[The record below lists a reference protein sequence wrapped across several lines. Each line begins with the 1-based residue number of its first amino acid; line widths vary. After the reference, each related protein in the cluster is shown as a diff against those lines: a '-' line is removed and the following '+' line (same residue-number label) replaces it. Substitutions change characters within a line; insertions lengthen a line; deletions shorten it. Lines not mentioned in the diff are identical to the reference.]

1 MKKPVPDPPASAPR
15 LTTVHTHFSVCNDSH
30 KPLFAVCAG
39 VDIEDAL
46 VHLSMTLK
54 SAFETNLQVCE
65 LAEQEVGDLA
75 WSSYHSLEISRA
87 LVESLLRGV
96 RGRDGMVE

>member
-1 MKKPVPDPPASAPR
+1 MKKPVPDPPAYAPR
-15 LTTVHTHFSVCNDSH
+15 LTTAHTFFSVGNDSH
-30 KPLFAVCAG
+30 KHLFAVCAG

-54 SAFETNLQVCE
+54 SALETNLQVCE
-65 LAEQEVGDLA
+65 LAERSVGDLA

-87 LVESLLRGV
+87 LVESLLSGIANQKS
-96 RGRDGMVE
+96 EA

>member
-1 MKKPVPDPPASAPR
+1 MVNMVLHPPR
-15 LTTVHTHFSVCNDSH
+15 VTTVHTSFGASNEGQ
-30 KPLFAVCAG
+30 KPLFAVCEG

-65 LAEQEVGDLA
+65 RVDRAVGGLA
-75 WSSYHSLEISRA
+75 WATGQSLEVAQA
-87 LVESLLRGV
+87 LVEALVGGLAGEKNGASGV
-96 RGRDGMVE
+96 

>member
-1 MKKPVPDPPASAPR
+1 MKKSVPDPPPR
-15 LTTVHTHFSVCNDSH
+15 LTTVHTHFGTCNDSH
-30 KPLFAVCAG
+30 KPLFAVCPD

-54 SAFETNLQVCE
+54 SAFETNIQICE
-65 LAEQEVGDLA
+65 MADRSVGDLA

-87 LVESLLRGV
+87 LVESLLNGIAGQRVG
-96 RGRDGMVE
+96 G